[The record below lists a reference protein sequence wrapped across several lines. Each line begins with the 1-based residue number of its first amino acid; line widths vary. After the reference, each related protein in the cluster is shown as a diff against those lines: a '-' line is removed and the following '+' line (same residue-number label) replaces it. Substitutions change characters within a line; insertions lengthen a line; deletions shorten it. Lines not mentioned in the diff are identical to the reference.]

1 MTKDFW
7 RAAGIRA
14 LHTVAQT
21 MLAMIGTAAVLSDVD
36 WVQVLS
42 ASALA
47 AIISLLKS
55 LAIGMPEVP
64 SENQGID

>member
-21 MLAMIGTAAVLSDVD
+21 ALAVIGTAAVLSDVD
-36 WVQVLS
+36 WLQVLS
-42 ASALA
+42 AAALA
-47 AIISLLKS
+47 AIISMLKS
-55 LAIGMPEVP
+55 IAIGMPEVP
-64 SENQGID
+64 SEDQGID

>member
-21 MLAMIGTAAVLSDVD
+21 ALAIIGTAAVLSDVD
-36 WVQVLS
+36 WLQVLS
-42 ASALA
+42 AAALA
-47 AIISLLKS
+47 AIISMLKS
-55 LAIGMPEVP
+55 IAIGMPEVP
-64 SENQGID
+64 SEDQGID